1 MTLRKILIVPFI
13 ISIFFFFI
21 FSASVLSDLEEI
33 VNETFNWPIL
43 ITFAVVALVLQF
55 IGHLIRSYK
64 MKVFMK
70 PTVSTSTK
78 LQFRALSVGYLF
90 NTLLPFRIGEL
101 IRAQVVAYTKSISFA
116 YSFATIVIERL
127 FDLALLLIFAAV
139 LVSVGV
145 FPIEVVPYLVTAS
158 FLGFLVALLIVA
170 MIAEYPPLMRL
181 VYKTSGLL
189 NSALKVKS
197 RFKYWTVMY
206 GLRQSITTKRL
217 VAYAGLTLLMWVLYV
232 ASVWVLLVALTGS
245 VADGKYAV
253 IPFYATSIP
262 SGPANMGAYSNIYYE
277 LTDNNSGLKIQA
289 LATWAFLVAPMG
301 FVGLYNLIR
310 TKVPVWRKLQ
320 QDAGKNDLV
329 NKLSRKKDISRD
341 MELFLEHYFKGNTLS
356 KIINRRERGKDF
368 RLLRF
373 FKGGSDAVTILVN
386 KRNKSIVEKIIA
398 LELKDRLQAQY
409 VWLKRYKDKNIVR
422 VFEDDT
428 AKDYYAIELEY
439 NSDNE
444 MFFDYMHRSSLEES
458 KRVLDETWATLNRT
472 VHKKSKKVVNTKGV
486 KEYIDKHFYQCLD
499 KSLSASSDLEA
510 VVRQKTIKIN
520 GKEYTNAFALMEKI
534 LSDKAIIK
542 DLASYSSSGDVH
554 GDVAVDNILVD
565 RTSGKVTLIDPAPD
579 GNIINGRVF
588 DFGKNLQSLYC
599 GYEFLF
605 RSTDPA
611 ALGEDGSISYKD
623 QRSSRYVQLCDY
635 VQNELSKKYLTKAE
649 QRAILFHAGV
659 LLIRRLKHQVY
670 QDPQLTLSMY
680 AAGVKTLN
688 DFYDQYH

>member
-1 MTLRKILIVPFI
+1 MTLRKILIIPFI
-13 ISIFFFFI
+13 ISIIFFLI
-21 FSASVLSDLEEI
+21 FSASVFSDLEEI
-33 VNETFNWPIL
+33 MGQTFNWSIL
-43 ITFAVVALVLQF
+43 IIFIVVALLLQF
-55 IGHLIRSYK
+55 AGHAVRSYK
-64 MKVFMK
+64 MKVFMQ

-78 LQFRALSVGYLF
+78 LQFRALSIGYLF
-90 NTLLPFRIGEL
+90 NTLLPFRLGEL
-101 IRAQVVAYTKSISFA
+101 IRAQVIAYTKSISFA
-116 YSFATIVIERL
+116 YSFAAIVIERL
-127 FDLALLLIFAAV
+127 FDLALLLICAALLVFAAI
-139 LVSVGV
+139 
-145 FPIEVVPYLVTAS
+145 FPVEVVPYLVTA
-158 FLGFLVALLIVA
+158 GAIGIAVALLLIAV
-170 MIAEYPPLMRL
+170 IAEYPPLMRL
-181 VYKTSGLL
+181 AYKSSELL
-189 NSALKVKS
+189 NNTLKVKS

-206 GLRQSITTKRL
+206 GLRQSITKRRL
-217 VAYAGLTLLMWVLYV
+217 TVYAGLTLLMWVLYV
-232 ASVWVLLVALTGS
+232 ASVWVLLVGLTGS
-245 VADGKYAV
+245 IADGKYAI

-262 SGPANMGAYSNIYYE
+262 FGPANMGAYSNIYYE
-277 LTDNNSGLKIQA
+277 LTGDGGALKIQA

-320 QDAGKNDLV
+320 QDTDKKDLV

-368 RLLRF
+368 KLLRF

-398 LELKDRLQAQY
+398 LELKDRLEAQY
-409 VWLKRYKDKNIVR
+409 LWLKRYKDQNIVKALR
-422 VFEDDT
+422 DDT

-458 KRVLDETWATLNRT
+458 KRVLDDTWATLNRT
-472 VHKKSKKVVNTKGV
+472 VHKKSKKVVDTKGI
-486 KEYIDKHFYQCLD
+486 KQYIDKHFYQCLE
-499 KSLSASSDLEA
+499 KSLSVSTDLEA
-510 VVRQKTIKIN
+510 VVRQETIQIN
-520 GKEYTNAFALMEKI
+520 GKEYINAFTLMDKI
-534 LSDKAIIK
+534 LNDKAIIK
-542 DLASYSSSGDVH
+542 DLASYASSGDVH

-565 RTSGKVTLIDPAPD
+565 RTNGKVTLIDPAPD

-605 RSTDPA
+605 RSTEPA
-611 ALGEDGSISYKD
+611 TLGEDGSISYKD

-635 VQNELSKKYLTKAE
+635 VQNELSVKYLSQAE

-688 DFYDQYH
+688 DFYNQYR